1 MKQVQ
6 VKIPVINLLLLVITG
21 FMLHIKQGGL
31 SLDCHVCN
39 LKETVIEEYERHQ
52 DSKTGCR
59 TAFSGLLEGR

>member
-6 VKIPVINLLLLVITG
+6 VKIPSYQLVITCYHW
-21 FMLHIKQGGL
+21 LHIKQGGL

-52 DSKTGCR
+52 DSKTECR
-59 TAFSGLLEGR
+59 TAFSGLLVGR